1 MAAVGAT
8 QLGFVDVQ
16 KMRMPNG
23 QLAAASYI
31 ARLLNQTNGWTRY
44 AMWKVANKDTCE
56 QVIVETSQ
64 PDAYWVTV
72 GRGVPLSKATTAQLE
87 EGWGILES
95 RHEIPRHLARGQDLQ
110 ALRMNQ
116 ITSAAERLRQ
126 EASRALFYGNGS
138 LFDEQ
143 FNGIAPR
150 YGTLSGGNSQNVIS
164 LGGASANAQTS
175 IYATLWHENGCY
187 MITPPNVPAGIE
199 QLDLGLQTDQNA
211 GGSNLRMEV
220 WGTVVNWA
228 LGLCIKDWRHVGRVC
243 NIDAASLVALSGN
256 QTPTSFNN
264 ILHGM
269 SRIIAR
275 MPKGTGGR
283 LVFHGN
289 RLIFEALHRIAME
302 KSSSA
307 VTLGQ
312 AATQFGDISTE
323 ELRVFGVPFVLCD
336 AIVNTEAVVS

>member
-1 MAAVGAT
+1 MAAVGDK

-23 QLAAASYI
+23 QIASAAYI
-31 ARLLNQTNGWTRY
+31 ARLLNQTNSWTRY

-72 GRGVPLSKATTAQLE
+72 GKGIPLSKATTAQLE

-95 RHEIPRHLARGQDLQ
+95 RHEIPRHLARGADLQ
-110 ALRMNQ
+110 QLRMGQ
-116 ITSAAERLRQ
+116 IVSASERLRQ
-126 EASRALFYGNGS
+126 ESSRALFYGNGS

-150 YGTLSGGNSQNVIS
+150 YGTLTGGNSQNVIS
-164 LGGASANAQTS
+164 LGGSTANAQTS

-187 MITPPNVPAGIE
+187 MITPQGAPAGID
-199 QLDLGLQTDQNA
+199 QLDLGMQTDQNA
-211 GGSNLRMEV
+211 GGNGLRMEV
-220 WGTVVNWA
+220 WGTVVNFA
-228 LGLCIKDWRHVGRVC
+228 LGLCIKDWRHVARVC
-243 NIDAASLVALSGN
+243 NIDAAHLAALSNN

-269 SRIIAR
+269 AKVIAR

-289 RLIFEALHRIAME
+289 RLLFEAIHRIAME
-302 KSSSA
+302 KSSAA
-307 VTLGQ
+307 VTLG
-312 AATQFGDISTE
+312 AAASQFGDPGTE
-323 ELRVFGVPFVLCD
+323 ELRVFGYPFVCCD